1 MQSDTVTD
9 TPHFEKIDGVIFY
22 GFTHAAT
29 RRHAGYVGLHPD
41 GRVFCTAKLYPGGA
55 VSLAEIAA
63 EQIQSAVWHMSEE
76 KDNHPYFEAKWL
88 REQITALDPNSRF
101 LSAVD
106 SMVFAVREAA
116 NGKRS
121 LIF

>member
-1 MQSDTVTD
+1 MQADTMTD
-9 TPHFEKIDGVIFY
+9 PPRFEKIDEVTFY

-55 VSLAEIAA
+55 VNLAEIAA
-63 EQIQSAVWHMSEE
+63 EQIQSAAWHMTEE
-76 KDNHPYFEAKWL
+76 NDNIPYFEAKWL
-88 REQITALDPNSRF
+88 REQIAAIDPKSRF
-101 LSAVD
+101 LGAID

-116 NGKRS
+116 KGRQS